1 MELLAAHR
9 VGVAHCPESNMKL
22 ASGIAPVA
30 ALLHQ
35 GVAVG
40 LGTDGCASNNNLD
53 LLQELDTAAKLQ
65 KVHYLDPTSLSAPAA
80 LGLATRGSARL
91 LGLSREV
98 GALTPGRKADL
109 AVVDLDQPHLTPVYN
124 PYSQLVYAAT
134 GADVQTVM
142 VHGRVL
148 VRDRELLA
156 FDLEETLARAR
167 ELAQRVTGKPLPA
180 GGCA

>member
-1 MELLAAHR
+1 
-9 VGVAHCPESNMKL
+9 
-22 ASGIAPVA
+22 
-30 ALLHQ
+30 
-35 GVAVG
+35 
-40 LGTDGCASNNNLD
+40 
-53 LLQELDTAAKLQ
+53 
-65 KVHYLDPTSLSAPAA
+65 
-80 LGLATRGSARL
+80 
-91 LGLSREV
+91 LSREV